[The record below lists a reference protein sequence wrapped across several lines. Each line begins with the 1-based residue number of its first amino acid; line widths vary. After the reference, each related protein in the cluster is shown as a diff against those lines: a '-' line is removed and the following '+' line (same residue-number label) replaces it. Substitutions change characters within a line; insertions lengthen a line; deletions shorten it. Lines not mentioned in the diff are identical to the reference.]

1 MSDVTNTR
9 LTPLPG
15 LEKISAY
22 VPGESGLD
30 GQANVIKLSSNENA
44 LGASPKAI
52 AAYRAAGDHL
62 HLYPD
67 GSARVLREAIGELN
81 DIDPARVVCGAGS
94 DEVLQILA
102 RAFVAPGQEVVY
114 SAHGFM
120 VYPLIARQCRAVPV
134 AAPETNLT
142 VDVDAILS
150 AVTDKTRIVFI
161 ANPNNPTGTLLPD
174 AEIRRLHAGLP
185 GNVLL
190 VLDAAYAEF
199 VDRDDYDGGQALASD
214 APNVVMTRTFSKA
227 YGLAAVRLGW
237 MYGPSEIVDVV
248 HRLRGPFN
256 VTGPAI
262 AAGVAAI
269 GDQDHVRRSVAHN
282 VAELA
287 KLEDTAAKLGLLA
300 VPSICNFTLLRF
312 PEAAGKTA
320 SDADAF
326 LKARG
331 IILRGMAAYGLS
343 DCLRV
348 TVGREDE
355 NRRVIEALEAFMGG
369 A

>member
-1 MSDVTNTR
+1 MSDTTHMR
-9 LTPLPG
+9 PTPLPG
-15 LEKISAY
+15 LEKIAPY
-22 VPGESGLD
+22 VPGQSGLD
-30 GQANVIKLSSNENA
+30 GQATVIKLSSNENA
-44 LGASPKAI
+44 LGASAQAI

-67 GSARVLREAIGELN
+67 GSATVLREAIGALN
-81 DIDPARVVCGAGS
+81 AIDPARVVCGAGS

-102 RAFVAPGQEVVY
+102 RAFVAPGQEVLY

-142 VDVDAILS
+142 VDVDAILA

-161 ANPNNPTGTLLPD
+161 ANPNNPTGTVLPGS
-174 AEIRRLHAGLP
+174 EIRRLHAGLP
-185 GNVLL
+185 GDVLL

-199 VDRDDYDGGQALASD
+199 ADGDDYESGQELASE
-214 APNVVMTRTFSKA
+214 APNVVMTRTFSKI

-256 VTGPAI
+256 VTAPAI
-262 AAGVAAI
+262 AAGVAAL
-269 GDQDHVRRSVAHN
+269 GDQEHVRRSKAHN
-282 VAELA
+282 ATELA
-287 KLEDTAAKLGLLA
+287 LLEKTAVALGVLA
-300 VPSICNFTLLRF
+300 TPSVGNFTLLRF
-312 PEAAGKTA
+312 PDVAGKMA
-320 SDADAF
+320 GDADAF

-331 IILRGMAAYGLS
+331 IILRGMAPYGLS
-343 DCLRV
+343 DCLRL
-348 TVGREDE
+348 TVGRAEE